1 MTKLLAA
8 YTAAPTLNAAIK
20 VRNYSLKHPMA
31 ACMLTFEQHEVLA
44 AAIRHVNAMKKEG

>member
-1 MTKLLAA
+1 MNKLLAA
-8 YTAAPTLNAAIK
+8 YAACPTGVAAVQ